1 MLLLTLFYDYSAWS
15 SKKSKY
21 NSKLI
26 LENGVQTPLVEH
38 YDYKLKLL
46 FSRSALVMEQ
56 NNYKT
61 SILNAQ
67 IFSDLNSWSRNRSD
81 NFTLKNWLFG
91 ITNIKKVAV
100 KVIGSIMVMEQHLM
114 EKVGGA
120 FGNDFATNANFQRN
134 RSNTSRNIKAG

>member
-1 MLLLTLFYDYSAWS
+1 MIILPGPQRSQ
-15 SKKSKY
+15 
-21 NSKLI
+21 NI
-26 LENGVQTPLVEH
+26 LENSVQTPRVEH

-114 EKVGGA
+114 EKVWGA